1 MRVLISGASRG
12 LGLVVAQHH
21 LEKGNEVICVGRTK
35 PHLECEFIEID
46 FTSLPAA
53 IYLPE
58 PEVVIHCAGGG
69 LGMRG
74 PLIPAKSF
82 YELFM
87 TNLGGQAE
95 LNRFILPAMMHEKR
109 GYICHVCSIA
119 SGEAVGSVG
128 YNTVKS
134 ALAAYV
140 RSLGREM
147 APYGVVVSGVS
158 PGAFKSPLGAMERL
172 EAKSPEAY
180 QEFEEKRLPRGYMGK
195 AEEILPLLNL
205 LTSKEGSMMGGSV
218 VACDAGEGRAYE
230 TH

>member
-21 LEKGNEVICVGRTK
+21 LDKGNEVICVGRTK
-35 PHLECEFIEID
+35 PPLECEFIQVD
-46 FTSLPAA
+46 FTNLPAA
-53 IYLPE
+53 LPL
-58 PEVVIHCAGGG
+58 PDPDIVIHCAGGG

-74 PLIPAKSF
+74 PLITARGF

-95 LNRFILPAMMHEKR
+95 VNRFVLPAMMFEKK
-109 GYICHVCSIA
+109 GFICHVCSIA

-147 APYGVVVSGVS
+147 APYGIVVSGIA
-158 PGAFKSPLGAMERL
+158 PGAFISPQGAMERL
-172 EAKSPEAY
+172 GTNSPEAY
-180 QEFEEKRLPRGYMGK
+180 LEFENKRLPRGKMGQ
-195 AEEILPLLNL
+195 AEELLPIINL
-205 LTSKEGSMMGGSV
+205 LCSQDGSMMGGSV
-218 VACDAGEGRAYE
+218 VSVDAGEGRYYQ
-230 TH
+230 